1 MVAKGLG
8 VVKQLIKC
16 QRCIATIFDTQ
27 QTYRLIAHNIVKALL
42 VLLVNQIVC
51 YIGGKLKLRQDLE
64 DRTATRGQHISRVD
78 PIVQL
83 ALIHRVELIHILT
96 TSIVVVLRLPV
107 FPLDQL
113 SSLKV
118 MSMDGIVG
126 CNASCEV
133 E

>member
-1 MVAKGLG
+1 MVSKGLG

-16 QRCIATIFDTQ
+16 ERRIATISNSQ
-27 QTYRLIAHNIVKALL
+27 VSCRLITHNIVEALL

-64 DRTATRGQHISRVD
+64 DRTTTRGQHISRVD

-96 TSIVVVLRLPV
+96 TSIVVVLRLTV
-107 FPLDQL
+107 FPYEQL
-113 SSLKV
+113 SGLKI